1 MDKVILDGKKLI
13 SETIATDYIFS
24 RFEFPEY
31 YGNDLES
38 LYDAFAD
45 INEDMTIVIINRNV
59 MESTAYGSK
68 LSWVLEDAANDNG
81 RLTLVWMDE
90 DYADDD

>member
-1 MDKVILDGKKLI
+1 
-13 SETIATDYIFS
+13 
-24 RFEFPEY
+24 
-31 YGNDLES
+31 
-38 LYDAFAD
+38 
-45 INEDMTIVIINRNV
+45 MTIVIINRNV

-81 RLTLVWMDE
+81 HLTLVWMDE